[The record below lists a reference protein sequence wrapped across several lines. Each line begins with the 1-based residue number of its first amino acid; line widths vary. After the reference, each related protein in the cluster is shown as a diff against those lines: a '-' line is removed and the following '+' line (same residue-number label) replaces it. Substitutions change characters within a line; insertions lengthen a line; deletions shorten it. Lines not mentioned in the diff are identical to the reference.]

1 MQLSLC
7 FLIMKRL
14 LSEPFKN
21 WFGYSRR
28 ERRSSLIL
36 LLIIF
41 AVAGVRYLVPE
52 RKLNI
57 EVIPVDFDEISY
69 DSSLLEKVDFAKPVR
84 MKSRVR
90 VQNLKRKLL
99 DLNTC
104 DSASLEAL
112 PGIGPVLSARII
124 KYRNLLGGYVSVSQL
139 REVYGLSPE
148 TYDMVSAMVKADS
161 AAIKKINVNSAEYKQ
176 LIRMP
181 YFEKSEVSEIMKYR
195 KNKGRISS
203 MKELIENKLIT
214 VERAGR
220 VSSYL
225 EFGSSTP

>member
-1 MQLSLC
+1 
-7 FLIMKRL
+7 MKRL
-14 LSEPFKN
+14 LSEPFIN

-36 LLIIF
+36 LLVII

-57 EVIPVDFDEISY
+57 EVVPVDFNEISN
-69 DSSLLEKVDFAKPVR
+69 DSSLPEKVDFAKPVM
-84 MKSRVR
+84 MKSRVK
-90 VQNLKRKLL
+90 VQNLKRNLL
-99 DLNTC
+99 ELNTC

-148 TYDMVSAMVKADS
+148 TYDMVSVMLKADS
-161 AAIKKINVNSAEYKQ
+161 SAVKKININRAEYKQ

-181 YFEKSEVSEIMKYR
+181 YFEKSEVSEIVKYR
-195 KNKGRISS
+195 NTKGRISS
-203 MKELIENKLIT
+203 MGELIENKLIT
-214 VERAGR
+214 AEKAGK
-220 VSSYL
+220 VSPYL
-225 EFGSSTP
+225 EFGSSAP